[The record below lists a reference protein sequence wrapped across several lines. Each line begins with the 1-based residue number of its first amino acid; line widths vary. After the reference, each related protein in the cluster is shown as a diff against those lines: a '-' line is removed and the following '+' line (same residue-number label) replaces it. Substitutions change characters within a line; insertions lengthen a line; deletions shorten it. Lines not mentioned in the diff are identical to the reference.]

1 MDRVRKNVERI
12 KTQIAPYNPTI
23 VAVTKYF
30 DESQILKY
38 YEIGFR
44 DFGENRVKDAVEK
57 IKKLRLE
64 YAANELRTTDLPVS
78 AICYRSGFNDISY
91 FCRSFLAFHG
101 CTPKNYRDK
110 IGQY

>member
-1 MDRVRKNVERI
+1 MDRVQANVEKI

-44 DFGENRVKDAVEK
+44 DFGENRVDAFLKKYDDLKSNNEAL
-57 IKKLRLE
+57 IKLLKLAYNNSNKFSEVVL
-64 YAANELRTTDLPVS
+64 
-78 AICYRSGFNDISY
+78 
-91 FCRSFLAFHG
+91 
-101 CTPKNYRDK
+101 
-110 IGQY
+110 